1 MVSPQGDSRRRV
13 AEGFQLA
20 SECLSAA
27 LTMVLPTLGGLWL
40 DNRWN
45 CSPWLTIGG
54 GALGMWSGL
63 QQLMRLAS
71 SRGPRSGRGRAPVR
85 PDTREPGTPIPP
97 HETPDSGVDRLP

>member
-13 AEGFQLA
+13 AEGYQLA

-71 SRGPRSGRGRAPVR
+71 SRGRRWGRGGGPAAPDLR
-85 PDTREPGTPIPP
+85 GPKSSIPP
-97 HETPDSGVDRLP
+97 RETPDPGVERRP